1 MHRLT
6 PGPQLGGF
14 GGYPLL
20 LRRPPPHPSC
30 KPPPAFPASTDVQ
43 VPGGN
48 MSKLVASRWKLRSR
62 PVTPLQYVQVLQGQ
76 Q

>member
-6 PGPQLGGF
+6 PGAQLGGF

-20 LRRPPPHPSC
+20 LRHPPPDPLSN
-30 KPPPAFPASTDVQ
+30 PPPAVPPSTDVQ